1 MTFVE
6 GQSLGPYRVLS
17 RLGHGG
23 MATVYKGYHARLDRN
38 VAIKVIH
45 QAFLQDPASITR
57 FEREAQIVARLDHPH
72 IVPIYDF
79 AEQDGQPYL
88 VMKYIDG
95 LTLKGLLSQGP
106 LSLNSIVG
114 LMTQVA
120 SALDYAHA
128 QGVLHR
134 DIKPSNILID
144 RDGVPYVTDFGLAR
158 IAQAGESTL
167 SQNMML
173 GTPQYI
179 APEQAM
185 GSRDLTPQSDL
196 YSLGIVLY
204 ELVVGRVPFNADT
217 PYAIVHD
224 QIYREL
230 PPPRDLNPNVSPA
243 IEAVLMKAL
252 AKDPAQRYASAGAMV
267 DAFRVAVADAD
278 PQTLNLPLAADE
290 TPYDTVELPA
300 RPAELNPPVPPI
312 PPGERIEKP
321 KRDDNVEFKL
331 DLSRIGDQIRH
342 AVENWEQY
350 GINPIEAMTGQGTP
364 VDEAESIRR
373 RIEKGYKKRGEFI
386 THVAVYLVI
395 NLMLFAIY
403 AFTNGLSVFGLP
415 AVLMSFP
422 WPLIVAFGWG
432 SGLAAHAVETY
443 FETGSRAAHQD
454 RIVNEALRREY
465 GDDWVG
471 KVPKKEYNKL
481 RSKALKP
488 YKKRVELLEHAAV
501 FVCINI
507 MLWLLFLSGVI
518 GELDPTQALLSQFP
532 WPLIVTLGWGAGM
545 AGHVADTFFG
555 GDAQSARREQAVQRE
570 VERELLRRSDS
581 RPLEKP
587 KRAFGVRLNEDGE
600 LTDSIA
606 EAWSLDDQ
614 EQRSKR

>member
-45 QAFLQDPASITR
+45 QAFLQEPASVAR

-79 AEQDGQPYL
+79 AEHDGQPYL
-88 VMKYIDG
+88 VMKHIDG
-95 LTLKGLLSQGP
+95 LTLKALLSQGP
-106 LSLNSIVG
+106 LSLESIVG
-114 LMTQVA
+114 LMTQIA
-120 SALDYAHA
+120 GALDYAHA

-144 RDGVPYVTDFGLAR
+144 KDGVPYVTDFGLAR
-158 IAQAGESTL
+158 IALSGESTL
-167 SQNMML
+167 SANMML

-185 GSRDLTPQSDL
+185 GNQDLTPQSDL

-230 PPPRDLNPNVSPA
+230 PPPRELNPNVSPA
-243 IEAVLMKAL
+243 VEAVLMKAL
-252 AKDPAQRYASAGAMV
+252 SKNPTDRYASAAALV
-267 DAFRVAVADAD
+267 EAFRVAVAEAD
-278 PQTLNLPLAADE
+278 PQTLSLPMAPAGLSRAPDE
-290 TPYDTVELPA
+290 APVRPVQSLP
-300 RPAELNPPVPPI
+300 PAS
-312 PPGERIEKP
+312 RIEKP
-321 KRDDNVEFKL
+321 KRGDNVEFRL
-331 DLSRIGDQIRH
+331 DLAHIGSQIRE
-342 AVENWEQY
+342 AFENWEET
-350 GINPIEAMTGQGTP
+350 GVNPIEAMKGDGVP
-364 VDEAESIRR
+364 MDEEQSIRR
-373 RIEKGYKKRGEFI
+373 RIEQGYKKRGEFI
-386 THVAVYLVI
+386 THLVI
-395 NLMLFAIY
+395 YLFINVLLFVIY
-403 AFTNGLSVFGLP
+403 FFSNGLAIGGLP
-415 AVLMSFP
+415 AVLLSFP
-422 WPLIVAFGWG
+422 WPLIVALGWG

-443 FETGSRAAHQD
+443 FETGARAAQQD
-454 RIVNEALRREY
+454 RIVQAAVRREH
-465 GDDWVG
+465 GDDWAGTVS
-471 KVPKKEYNKL
+471 KKEYNKL

-501 FVCINI
+501 YICINV
-507 MLWLLFLSGVI
+507 MLWLIFLSGVI
-518 GELDPTQALLSQFP
+518 GEVDASQALLTRFP
-532 WPLIVTLGWGAGM
+532 WPLLVTLGWGAGM
-545 AGHVADTFFG
+545 VGHVADTFLG
-555 GDAQSARREQAVQRE
+555 ADARGASRERAVQRE
-570 VERELLRRSDS
+570 VERELMRRGDS

-587 KRAFGVRLNEDGE
+587 KRDFGVRLNEDGE

-606 EAWSLDDQ
+606 EVWELD
-614 EQRSKR
+614 ERERRSKR